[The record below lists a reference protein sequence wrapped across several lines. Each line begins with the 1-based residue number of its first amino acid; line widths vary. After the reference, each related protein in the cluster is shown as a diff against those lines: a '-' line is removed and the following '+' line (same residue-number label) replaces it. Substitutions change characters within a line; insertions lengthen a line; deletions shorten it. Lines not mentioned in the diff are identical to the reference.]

1 MSILHHTCKSGFM
14 AAAVL
19 LLLLCCCPPVALA
32 LQHFTGEAPEL
43 SVQEGG
49 LGLSLRLSVDD
60 EDELRLLLRNGA
72 SLELVINAEILRQ
85 RTFLPN
91 ESLDERNFSFLLK
104 YDSLTRQYRMSDPLT
119 GKILQDPNMR
129 SLLTK
134 TWKQL
139 ELPLTNMDI
148 FAQDEDYLVLLKL
161 TLQYA
166 EIPPW
171 LDRSLV
177 FWSREV
183 VEPET
188 YKLEFNL
195 DDAAFSR

>member
-1 MSILHHTCKSGFM
+1 M